1 MHEVHLMGQVVK
13 AVNQA
18 LQEANGAKPSVV
30 RLKVSALSHLSDHD
44 PSQLQAAFDI
54 ASLGTT
60 SEGATLDI
68 ERIPVDACCR
78 RCDKKSRVSRI
89 DALCEACGSR
99 DLDLVPGPEVVVHDV
114 TVTE

>member
-18 LQEANGAKPSVV
+18 LREANGAKPSVV
-30 RLKVSALSHLSDHD
+30 RLKVSALSHLLDHD
-44 PSQLQAAFDI
+44 PSQLQTAFDV

-68 ERIPVDACCR
+68 ERVPVDACCR
-78 RCDKKSRVSRI
+78 RCGAKLKVSQ
-89 DALCEACGSR
+89 AAAACNACGSL
-99 DLDLVPGPEVVVHDV
+99 DLDVVSGPEVVVHDV

>member
-18 LQEANGAKPSVV
+18 LRETNGAKPLVV
-30 RLKVSALSHLSDHD
+30 RLKVSALSHLLDHD
-44 PSQLQAAFDI
+44 QAQLQAAFDI

-60 SEGATLDI
+60 SEGAALDI
-68 ERIPVDACCR
+68 VTVPVEATCRCCGV
-78 RCDKKSRVSRI
+78 KSHVSRM
-89 DALCEACGSR
+89 DAPCEACGSR
-99 DLDLVPGPEVVVHDV
+99 DFEFVSGPEVVVHDV

>member
-30 RLKVSALSHLSDHD
+30 RLKVSAFSHLLDHD
-44 PSQLQAAFDI
+44 PSQLQAAFDM
-54 ASLGTT
+54 ASHGTIM
-60 SEGATLDI
+60 EGAALDI
-68 ERIPVDACCR
+68 VTAPVEATCRCCGV
-78 RCDKKSRVSRI
+78 KSEVSRV
-89 DALCEACGSR
+89 DTACDACGSR
-99 DLDLVPGPEVVVHDV
+99 DLDFVPGPEVVVHDV

>member
-18 LQEANGAKPSVV
+18 LREANGAKPSVV
-30 RLKVSALSHLSDHD
+30 RLKVSALSHLLDHD
-44 PSQLQAAFDI
+44 QAQLQAAFDI

-68 ERIPVDACCR
+68 ERVPVDACCR
-78 RCDKKSRVSRI
+78 RCDMKSYVSRM
-89 DALCEACGSR
+89 DALCDACGSR

>member
-18 LQEANGAKPSVV
+18 LRETNGAKPLVV
-30 RLKVSALSHLSDHD
+30 RLKVSALSHLLDHD
-44 PSQLQAAFDI
+44 TSQLQAAFDI

-60 SEGATLDI
+60 AEGAALDI
-68 ERIPVDACCR
+68 VTVPVEASCRCCGIKSHVRRVDA
-78 RCDKKSRVSRI
+78 
-89 DALCEACGSR
+89 ACEACGSR
-99 DLDLVPGPEVVVHDV
+99 DLDLATVPEVLVHDV

>member
-30 RLKVSALSHLSDHD
+30 RLKVSALSHLLDHD
-44 PSQLQAAFDI
+44 PSQLQAAFDMASHGTI
-54 ASLGTT
+54 A
-60 SEGATLDI
+60 EGAALDI
-68 ERIPVDACCR
+68 VTVPVQATCRCCGV
-78 RCDKKSRVSRI
+78 KSEVSRVD
-89 DALCEACGSR
+89 DACEACGSR
-99 DLDLVPGPEVVVHDV
+99 DLDLATVPEVLVHDV